1 MCKHHTIQPEGR
13 KVRLLHCILCRL
25 KILACLTLISKMDL
39 NKLLKLSVD
48 LICTVD
54 ARNKF
59 VEVSDA
65 SYAIL
70 GYYPAEM
77 CGRPY
82 QDFIYLPDLQIAE
95 QEVNSLMTSHPDT
108 QIQIRYLH
116 KDGRIVPLFWG
127 VQWDEEDQLMYC
139 IARNGNIT
147 EQTEAMR
154 NSLEESNKRYQYVT
168 KATSDAIWDWNL
180 LEHTVYWGEGLE
192 TIFGHKASALTTGAD
207 SWVRFIHPDD
217 SKYVLNSIKTACG
230 GTETNWKEE
239 YRYLKADGTYADVVD
254 RGFVI
259 RDNNGK
265 AIRMVGA
272 MHDISERKKA
282 LKEMSQITEDLFKR
296 NRELHEFG
304 YIISHNL
311 RSPVANI
318 KGIAG
323 LMQIESDTPEH
334 LQQYLSNLNS
344 SISSLDE
351 VIVDLSK
358 ILSAKNR
365 SVDLQLELFDIRH
378 TVDLI
383 CKEFSEKILQCD
395 AQLSISGGPFMIF
408 SHKAYIHN
416 ILHNLISNSIIYQFD
431 RPPVISIHMLQ
442 TDTAVYLTY
451 SDNGC
456 GIDMLRHRE
465 DIFKPYQRF
474 HHSIKGKGLGLFLV
488 KGYIE
493 ALNGSVEIESEP
505 GLGITYM
512 ISLPK

>member
-1 MCKHHTIQPEGR
+1 
-13 KVRLLHCILCRL
+13 
-25 KILACLTLISKMDL
+25 MDL
-39 NKLLKLSVD
+39 NKLLKLSAD

-54 ARNKF
+54 AQDRF

-65 SYAIL
+65 SYTIL

-77 CGRPY
+77 CGKTY
-82 QDFIYLPDLQIAE
+82 KDFIFPPDLLTAE
-95 QEVNSLMTSHPDT
+95 EEVKALIDSYPGT

-116 KDGRIVPLFWG
+116 KDGRIVPLFWS
-127 VQWDEEDQLMYC
+127 VKWDEEDQLMYC

-154 NSLEESNKRYQYVT
+154 TSLEESNKRYQYVT

-180 LEHTVYWGEGLE
+180 VERTIYWGEGFE
-192 TIFGHKASALTTGAD
+192 AIFGHKAAELSPGIG
-207 SWVRFIHPDD
+207 SWTQFIHPDD
-217 SKYVLNSIKTACG
+217 SDYILKSIRAACD

-239 YRYLKADGTYADVVD
+239 YRYCKADGTYADVVD

-259 RDNNGK
+259 RDKDGK
-265 AIRMVGA
+265 AVRMVGA
-272 MHDISERKKA
+272 MHDISARKKA
-282 LKEMSQITEDLFKR
+282 LNEMNQITEDLFKR

-318 KGIAG
+318 KGIAR
-323 LMQIESDTPEH
+323 LMQIEPDTPED
-334 LQQYLSNLNS
+334 LQQYLINLNN
-344 SISSLDE
+344 SISNLDE

-365 SVDLQLELFDIRH
+365 SVDLQMEHFDVRH
-378 TVDLI
+378 MVDHI
-383 CKEFSEKILQCD
+383 CKEFSEKILKCD
-395 AQLSISGGPFMIF
+395 AQVSISGGPFTIF
-408 SHKAYIHN
+408 SHKAYIYN

-431 RPPVISIHMLQ
+431 RPPVISVHILQ
-442 TDTAVYLTY
+442 TDNSVYITY

-456 GIDMLRHRE
+456 GIDMARYRE
-465 DIFKPYQRF
+465 DVFKPYQRF
-474 HHSIKGKGLGLFLV
+474 HPTSKGKGLGLFLV

-493 ALNGSVEIESEP
+493 ALNGLVEIDSEP

-512 ISLPK
+512 ISLPKPQ